1 MFFNK
6 NGLKIN
12 LNFVESLNEKDIS
25 ELESKKINKNLIR
38 KESAICFSKTSKSLE
53 LNSKNEKPKLLRQY
67 SYNFPIIS
75 KRKINKDYIINKTS
89 KFDILKPIKIKESKQ
104 NIFEII
110 KLNNI
115 NIIAP
120 KKTIET
126 ELKDDIKVEK
136 EKEKMIEKKLF
147 SNLNCFNS
155 NNLFIEGQ
163 KKNIII
169 EIQNKINDIEL
180 KAKPKMKTFD
190 SINISNKV
198 SEIILERELISKES
212 EIKSF
217 ITKNIE
223 IKPDTSQK
231 IYNLETYKNSFLIL
245 GTNKLKE
252 EKILS
257 IQNEIINFELIHK
270 IKKNKKFKNLS
281 KIRIINFD
289 IITKLKKKKKKSPR
303 VILKKV
309 DGFGNINNRLFIKDI
324 ANKEIKLN
332 EEDNNKKIKKLEN
345 KNDIDLKIDKFK
357 IKSPNRIQIKI
368 NNNPDNINFKV
379 NENNNPNKNKLNK
392 IVNVNKEN
400 KNSITI
406 NTINNEIIYN
416 KQSIDFPVLNTD
428 ILRMEEQY
436 EKIKKD
442 LNELYPLFNKNKKYR
457 ENFFMQLSQG
467 NHDKY
472 IFYLDLYKI
481 IKDEREEKNNN
492 YFENYLGMKKIIE
505 NNNTGTQ
512 FKLKNKLRSLKK
524 NKSSHYIYAKDKTF
538 PLYTET

>member
-12 LNFVESLNEKDIS
+12 LNFVELLNEKDIS

-115 NIIAP
+115 NIIVP
-120 KKTIET
+120 KKIIET

-136 EKEKMIEKKLF
+136 EKEQMIEKKLF

-245 GTNKLKE
+245 GANKLKE

-257 IQNEIINFELIHK
+257 IQNK
-270 IKKNKKFKNLS
+270 IKIRNS
-281 KIRIINFD
+281 KIFQ
-289 IITKLKKKKKKSPR
+289 KSELL
-303 VILKKV
+303 IL
-309 DGFGNINNRLFIKDI
+309 I
-324 ANKEIKLN
+324 
-332 EEDNNKKIKKLEN
+332 
-345 KNDIDLKIDKFK
+345 
-357 IKSPNRIQIKI
+357 
-368 NNNPDNINFKV
+368 
-379 NENNNPNKNKLNK
+379 
-392 IVNVNKEN
+392 
-400 KNSITI
+400 
-406 NTINNEIIYN
+406 
-416 KQSIDFPVLNTD
+416 
-428 ILRMEEQY
+428 
-436 EKIKKD
+436 
-442 LNELYPLFNKNKKYR
+442 
-457 ENFFMQLSQG
+457 LSQ
-467 NHDKY
+467 
-472 IFYLDLYKI
+472 
-481 IKDEREEKNNN
+481 
-492 YFENYLGMKKIIE
+492 
-505 NNNTGTQ
+505 
-512 FKLKNKLRSLKK
+512 S
-524 NKSSHYIYAKDKTF
+524 
-538 PLYTET
+538 